1 MLNRQQ
7 AKMNET
13 PTTSLIKDLAR
24 QAPDEK
30 EKIDALQKMVE
41 ELRSDIKKYK
51 ESNMLLMEENKKLR
65 ETKGQLSNSL

>member
-1 MLNRQQ
+1 MLNRSQT
-7 AKMNET
+7 KINET

-41 ELRSDIKKYK
+41 ELRSDIEKYK
-51 ESNMLLMEENKKLR
+51 ESNK
-65 ETKGQLSNSL
+65 